1 MEEQNT
7 IIELIDESGN
17 TVKFDLVMTFDYEGK
32 RYAALLPVDEVENV
46 GDDEVV
52 LLEVVKDKNGDNFV
66 SIENPILLD
75 EVFNEFIELF
85 DEMADGEDEEPG
97 ATTLHDEYDHQAQ
110 QAQQEQAID
119 HDRPQLVAWELVQ
132 PAAHRGEDEHGGH
145 GCDQAEHCH
154 A

>member
-17 TVKFDLVMTFDYEGK
+17 TVKFDLVMTFEYEGK

-85 DEMADGEDEEPG
+85 DEMADGEDEE
-97 ATTLHDEYDHQAQ
+97 
-110 QAQQEQAID
+110 
-119 HDRPQLVAWELVQ
+119 
-132 PAAHRGEDEHGGH
+132 EDE
-145 GCDQAEHCH
+145 
-154 A
+154 

>member
-32 RYAALLPVDEVENV
+32 RYAALLPIDSVENV

-52 LLEVVKDKNGDNFV
+52 LLEVVKDKNGENFV
-66 SIENPILLD
+66 SINNPVLLD

-85 DEMADGEDEEPG
+85 DEMADGDDADDE
-97 ATTLHDEYDHQAQ
+97 
-110 QAQQEQAID
+110 
-119 HDRPQLVAWELVQ
+119 
-132 PAAHRGEDEHGGH
+132 
-145 GCDQAEHCH
+145 
-154 A
+154 

>member
-17 TVKFDLVMTFDYEGK
+17 TVKCDLVMTFDYEGK

-85 DEMADGEDEEPG
+85 DEMADGEDEE
-97 ATTLHDEYDHQAQ
+97 
-110 QAQQEQAID
+110 
-119 HDRPQLVAWELVQ
+119 
-132 PAAHRGEDEHGGH
+132 EDE
-145 GCDQAEHCH
+145 
-154 A
+154 

>member
-1 MEEQNT
+1 MEEQST
-7 IIELIDESGN
+7 IIELVDESGN
-17 TVKFDLVMTFDYEGK
+17 NVKFDLVMTFDYEGK

-85 DEMADGEDEEPG
+85 DEMADGEDEE
-97 ATTLHDEYDHQAQ
+97 
-110 QAQQEQAID
+110 
-119 HDRPQLVAWELVQ
+119 
-132 PAAHRGEDEHGGH
+132 EDE
-145 GCDQAEHCH
+145 
-154 A
+154 

>member
-32 RYAALLPVDEVENV
+32 RYAALLPVDEVESV

-66 SIENPILLD
+66 SIDNPVLLD

-85 DEMADGEDEEPG
+85 DEMADGDDGDEE
-97 ATTLHDEYDHQAQ
+97 
-110 QAQQEQAID
+110 
-119 HDRPQLVAWELVQ
+119 
-132 PAAHRGEDEHGGH
+132 
-145 GCDQAEHCH
+145 
-154 A
+154 

>member
-32 RYAALLPVDEVENV
+32 RYAALLPIDSVENV

-52 LLEVVKDKNGDNFV
+52 LLEVVKEKNGENFV
-66 SIENPILLD
+66 SIDNPVLLD

-85 DEMADGEDEEPG
+85 DEMADGDDED
-97 ATTLHDEYDHQAQ
+97 DE
-110 QAQQEQAID
+110 
-119 HDRPQLVAWELVQ
+119 
-132 PAAHRGEDEHGGH
+132 
-145 GCDQAEHCH
+145 
-154 A
+154 

>member
-85 DEMADGEDEEPG
+85 DEMADGED
-97 ATTLHDEYDHQAQ
+97 
-110 QAQQEQAID
+110 
-119 HDRPQLVAWELVQ
+119 
-132 PAAHRGEDEHGGH
+132 GEDE
-145 GCDQAEHCH
+145 E
-154 A
+154 